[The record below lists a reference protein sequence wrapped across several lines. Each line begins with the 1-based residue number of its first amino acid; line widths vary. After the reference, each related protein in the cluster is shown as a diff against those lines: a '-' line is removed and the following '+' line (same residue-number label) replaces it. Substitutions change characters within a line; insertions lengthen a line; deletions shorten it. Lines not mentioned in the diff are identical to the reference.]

1 MYMLD
6 QLCIKA
12 SVKMH
17 CWKEDVKKYFSEEH
31 GAVNMIEIVVIIV
44 IVIAVSAIF
53 RNKLQEVIE
62 AIFNKVT
69 NFVNNSTTSGLGQNE

>member
-31 GAVNMIEIVVIIV
+31 GAVNMIEIVVIVV
-44 IVIAVSAIF
+44 IVMAVAAVF
-53 RNKLQEVIE
+53 REKLAGLIE
-62 AIFNKVT
+62 AIFTKVT
-69 NFVNNSTTSGLGQNE
+69 NFVTNSTINGTND